1 MSDMAQRFTAAPTGF
16 VAGFATGSAGVAEAL
31 ARAFAVPPGAA
42 GSGFA
47 PRDMSG
53 RPAPAPEGGPRH
65 FSPADPE
72 GRPTEGWDPFD
83 PTPPVL
89 IDPVTVAHAEGFAEG
104 LAVAAAE
111 RERDMA
117 LVAELTRGLG
127 AARMD
132 REAMAQR
139 LRQTVLYL
147 VARLVGEAGVS
158 ADRLAERITAATDL
172 LADQAESAMLR
183 LNPADVG
190 LVEGKLPPTIFAIGD
205 AAVERGG
212 FVMEAASTVVEDGPS
227 LWLEQLAAA
236 IDRVAV
242 PA

>member
-1 MSDMAQRFTAAPTGF
+1 MSDTSHRLEVQPTGF
-16 VAGFATGSAGVAEAL
+16 VAGFATGSAGVAAAL
-31 ARAFAVPPGAA
+31 AKAFAVPTG
-42 GSGFA
+42 GFA
-47 PRDMSG
+47 PREITG
-53 RPAPAPEGGPRH
+53 RTAPADEVGPKH
-65 FSPADPE
+65 FSPADPTA
-72 GRPTEGWDPFD
+72 RPTEGWDPFD
-83 PTPPVL
+83 PTPPTM
-89 IDPVTVAHAEGFAEG
+89 IDPVAVAHAEGFAEG
-104 LAVAAAE
+104 LAAAAAE

-132 REAMAQR
+132 REAMARR

-147 VARLVGEAGVS
+147 VARLVGESGVS

-183 LNPADVG
+183 LNPADVE
-190 LVEGKLPPTIFAIGD
+190 LVEGKLPATIFAIGD
-205 AAVERGG
+205 AHVERGG
-212 FVMEAASTVVEDGPS
+212 FVLEAASTVVEDGPA